1 MAESN
6 WTLLANLEQDL
17 HFSLLEFFIFSW
29 TRNIL
34 SNQWNPT
41 VLQRAQFLSM
51 LCTRKGRFYVQLK
64 PKSCCFRRAGGLHWS
79 PSRKPWPQL
88 CLPPPCWSS
97 AALLMLAGGIPNPD
111 TPPLL
116 FGSQRYLRT
125 SQKRRREFEKEL
137 YLGGKCQT
145 TFPCDS
151 FKLVDFAIKL
161 AFTAALHRILSKS
174 KPSAHWEIWILGN
187 FHLWDMVRYNNPNTG
202 RGGEKKKKTHI
213 RESHCWK

>member
-17 HFSLLEFFIFSW
+17 HFSLLEFLVFSW

-34 SNQWNPT
+34 SNQLNPT

-64 PKSCCFRRAGGLHWS
+64 PRSCCFPRAGVLHWS

-97 AALLMLAGGIPNPD
+97 AALLMLAGGTPNPD

-116 FGSQRYLRT
+116 FGSQRYLQQDR
-125 SQKRRREFEKEL
+125 KGEFEKQL

-145 TFPCDS
+145 TFPCIS
-151 FKLVDFAIKL
+151 F
-161 AFTAALHRILSKS
+161 
-174 KPSAHWEIWILGN
+174 
-187 FHLWDMVRYNNPNTG
+187 
-202 RGGEKKKKTHI
+202 
-213 RESHCWK
+213 